1 MAAANDLSLAD
12 AKLARQFKRNEKA
25 EATLTAPFTE
35 RQNSRGKNKIWKPLD
50 LSAEASRDEG
60 GVLLSQADSR
70 VNDFRSITRDSSLSR
85 SLSSLSQ
92 HTSGTLQSESGR
104 ERHDSTAAEG
114 GGFQLIT
121 GRRGRKQNRQL
132 DSQLNL
138 YEVKPE
144 ERQKTVEAAPD
155 TKEIYHVFGN
165 PPPPPAHLD
174 TNPGSV
180 NGQLQFIQHTN
191 GDISAHQ
198 WSSSSFEWQ
207 NIGQFSNIR
216 KKIEGQLTSNRL
228 KGETAYQ
235 TLQQNTLA
243 YFRTIAKQK
252 EADVMGLPFGPKEI
266 HQLMPE
272 LRAMQPTAVTPKK
285 SITASEAPIPRQPLP
300 EANIEYSE
308 DHSYAAESH
317 HQMGNGHPHYYE
329 SYPAYTG
336 GYGGYPFNTN
346 HHYQYGGQMYSH
358 PSAELRYDRH
368 VGPQSF
374 DSMKTQDPFYL
385 DASSSTYH
393 ARRGNASYAA
403 DVYNQRPGPASYTSY
418 PHSLAAAHKQVNV
431 NYYHQSVP
439 PELALLNEEK
449 RQKGYFGGA
458 SNTQDGPE
466 DTKGRLRGSAASWD
480 GLRAPS
486 SSRVNEHVV
495 GGDALFGAEGNRLQA
510 PARDACRPSPGY
522 LTADRDTSSTENAS
536 SAKRSKAVTP
546 LSTSR
551 SAIKDQLYKISDQ
564 AKERNLSQSNIRTV
578 LFDPFRPSTD
588 TDNSAQ
594 STVLSK
600 QAASE
605 LKRTVANPSGLP
617 PSAQKQEQPLYEF
630 ESSMRRNAVDLGH
643 IGDARNGNPRRP
655 QAPSENSFLAGL
667 REAQARGKRAPL
679 YGRGVHLGEMDIET
693 EADRKFLRDHGPR
706 IGREYDLKAWW
717 SNGNTFSRHE
727 ELYQSLIKASELVP
741 PSVLPAP
748 ATAASTFA
756 SLDKSSPDEEAAA
769 SGSSLSRDSMTRMLI
784 PVLENLSY
792 YVEGPVAERDYFS
805 RWAEPPEWAIDHSP
819 SGNKSF
825 YDKEAWGQ
833 PPVRIGRDPRYRPLP
848 MEGELAGLRFGGFGS
863 PQRVPGTG
871 SGMAVGSGRFSFGM
885 P

>member
-1 MAAANDLSLAD
+1 MAATNDLSFAD
-12 AKLARQFKRNEKA
+12 AKLARQFERNEKA
-25 EATLTAPFTE
+25 EATLTAPVAE
-35 RQNSRGKNKIWKPLD
+35 RQASRGKNKIWRPLD

-92 HTSGTLQSESGR
+92 HTTGTLQSESGR
-104 ERHDSTAAEG
+104 ERHDSAAAEG

-121 GRRGRKQNRQL
+121 GRRGRKQNSKL

-165 PPPPPAHLD
+165 PPPPPTHLD

-285 SITASEAPIPRQPLP
+285 SITASEAPISRQSLP
-300 EANIEYSE
+300 EATVEYSE
-308 DHSYAAESH
+308 DHSYTAESH
-317 HQMGNGHPHYYE
+317 HRIGNGKSYYYE
-329 SYPAYTG
+329 NYPAYTG
-336 GYGGYPFNTN
+336 GYGSYPFSTN
-346 HHYQYGGQMYSH
+346 HHYNYGGQAYPR
-358 PSAELRYDRH
+358 PSAELQYDRR
-368 VGPQSF
+368 VGPQ
-374 DSMKTQDPFYL
+374 
-385 DASSSTYH
+385 A
-393 ARRGNASYAA
+393 
-403 DVYNQRPGPASYTSY
+403 
-418 PHSLAAAHKQVNV
+418 
-431 NYYHQSVP
+431 
-439 PELALLNEEK
+439 
-449 RQKGYFGGA
+449 
-458 SNTQDGPE
+458 
-466 DTKGRLRGSAASWD
+466 
-480 GLRAPS
+480 
-486 SSRVNEHVV
+486 
-495 GGDALFGAEGNRLQA
+495 
-510 PARDACRPSPGY
+510 
-522 LTADRDTSSTENAS
+522 

-551 SAIKDQLYKISDQ
+551 SAMKDQLYKISDQ

-588 TDNSAQ
+588 TEHSAQ
-594 STVLSK
+594 SAAHSK

-617 PSAQKQEQPLYEF
+617 SSAQKEQQPLYEYD
-630 ESSMRRNAVDLGH
+630 SSMRRNAVDFGN
-643 IGDARNGNPRRP
+643 IGDARNGNLHRP

-667 REAQARGKRAPL
+667 REGHAKGKRASL
-679 YGRGVHLGEMDIET
+679 HGKGVKLGDMDIET
-693 EADRKFLRDHGPR
+693 EADRMFMRSQGPK

-727 ELYQSLIKASELVP
+727 ELYQSLIKASDLVS
-741 PSVLPAP
+741 PSTIPA
-748 ATAASTFA
+748 AGTTAPSSA
-756 SLDKSSPDEEAAA
+756 SLDMSSSNEDASA

-848 MEGELAGLRFGGFGS
+848 VESGLAGLRFGGFGS

-871 SGMAVGSGRFSFGM
+871 SGLAVGSGRFSFGM

>member
-12 AKLARQFKRNEKA
+12 AKLARQLKRNEKA
-25 EATLTAPFTE
+25 EATLTAPITE

-50 LSAEASRDEG
+50 MSVDMPGIEG
-60 GVLLSQADSR
+60 GVSLSQADSR
-70 VNDFRSITRDSSLSR
+70 VNDFRPLTRDSSLSR

-92 HTSGTLQSESGR
+92 HTTGTLQSESGR

-121 GRRGRKQNRQL
+121 GRRSRKHNNKL

-138 YEVKPE
+138 HEARPE

-165 PPPPPAHLD
+165 PPPPPTHLE

-272 LRAMQPTAVTPKK
+272 LRTMQPTAVTPKK
-285 SITASEAPIPRQPLP
+285 SITASEAPISRPPLL
-300 EANIEYSE
+300 EATVEHSE
-308 DHSYAAESH
+308 DHSFTAESH
-317 HQMGNGHPHYYE
+317 HRIGNGRPYYHE
-329 SYPAYTG
+329 SYPTYTG
-336 GYGGYPFNTN
+336 GYGSYPFNTN
-346 HHYQYGGQMYSH
+346 SQYNYGGQAYYH
-358 PSAELRYDRH
+358 PPAELQYDRYA
-368 VGPQSF
+368 GPQGF

-385 DASSSTYH
+385 DASSSMYH
-393 ARRGNASYAA
+393 VKRGNASSSA
-403 DVYNQRPGPASYTSY
+403 DVYHQRLGPTNYTSY
-418 PHSLAAAHKQVNV
+418 PHSLAAAQKQFNM
-431 NYYHQSVP
+431 NYYHQCAP
-439 PELALLNEEK
+439 PEAALRNEEK
-449 RQKGYFGGA
+449 RQTGCFGGV
-458 SNTQDGPE
+458 SMTQGGIENT
-466 DTKGRLRGSAASWD
+466 KARLRGSAASWD
-480 GLRAPS
+480 GLKQPA
-486 SSRVNEHVV
+486 SSRGDENVV
-495 GGDALFGAEGNRLQA
+495 GGHALLDAEGNRLQVSA
-510 PARDACRPSPGY
+510 SDTCRPSLGY
-522 LTADRDTSSTENAS
+522 LAADCFASSTEDAS

-546 LSTSR
+546 LGTSR
-551 SAIKDQLYKISDQ
+551 SAMKDQLYKISDQ

-578 LFDPFRPSTD
+578 LFDPFRSSSD

-594 STVLSK
+594 STVHSK

-617 PSAQKQEQPLYEF
+617 ASARKDEQTLYEF
-630 ESSMRRNAVDLGH
+630 DSSMRRNAVDFGH
-643 IGDARNGNPRRP
+643 IGDARNGNSRRP
-655 QAPSENSFLAGL
+655 QAPAENAFLAGL
-667 REAQARGKRAPL
+667 REAQEKGKRASL
-679 YGRGVHLGEMDIET
+679 FGKGVKLGEMDTAT
-693 EADRKFLRDHGPR
+693 EADRESLTNQRAKM
-706 IGREYDLKAWW
+706 GREYDLKAWW

-727 ELYQSLIKASELVP
+727 ELYQSLVKASEFVSLSAIP
-741 PSVLPAP
+741 GPGTS
-748 ATAASTFA
+748 ASSFA
-756 SLDKSSPDEEAAA
+756 SIDLSSPNEEASA

-805 RWAEPPEWAIDHSP
+805 RWAEPPEWAVDHSP

-848 MEGELAGLRFGGFGS
+848 TESRLAGLRFGGFGS
-863 PQRVPGTG
+863 PQRVPGAG
-871 SGMAVGSGRFSFGM
+871 SGLAVGSERFSFGM

>member
-12 AKLARQFKRNEKA
+12 AKLARQLKRNEKA
-25 EATLTAPFTE
+25 EATLTAPFAE
-35 RQNSRGKNKIWKPLD
+35 RQNSRGKNKIWKHLD
-50 LSAEASRDEG
+50 MSGDMPRDES
-60 GVLLSQADSR
+60 GVSLSQADSR
-70 VNDFRSITRDSSLSR
+70 VNDFRPMTRDSSLSR

-92 HTSGTLQSESGR
+92 HTTGTFQSESGR

-121 GRRGRKQNRQL
+121 ARRSRKHNSKL
-132 DSQLNL
+132 DSQLDL
-138 YEVKPE
+138 YEAKPE

-165 PPPPPAHLD
+165 PPPPPTHLE

-285 SITASEAPIPRQPLP
+285 SITASEAPISRQALL
-300 EANIEYSE
+300 EATVE
-308 DHSYAAESH
+308 HS
-317 HQMGNGHPHYYE
+317 
-329 SYPAYTG
+329 
-336 GYGGYPFNTN
+336 GYGSYPFNTN
-346 HHYQYGGQMYSH
+346 YQYNYGGHVYYH
-358 PSAELRYDRH
+358 PSAELQYDRH
-368 VGPQSF
+368 AVPQGF

-385 DASSSTYH
+385 DASSSIYH
-393 ARRGNASYAA
+393 AKRGNAPSSA
-403 DVYNQRPGPASYTSY
+403 DVYHQRLAPANHTSY
-418 PHSLAAAHKQVNV
+418 PHSLAAAHKQANM
-431 NYYHQSVP
+431 NYYHQFVP
-439 PELALLNEEK
+439 PEVALPNEEK
-449 RQKGYFGGA
+449 RQKGYFDGA
-458 SNTQDGPE
+458 SMTQGGPE
-466 DTKGRLRGSAASWD
+466 NTKARLRGSAASWD
-480 GLRAPS
+480 GLKQPA
-486 SSRVNEHVV
+486 SSRGDENVV
-495 GGDALFGAEGNRLQA
+495 SGHALLGTEENRLQVSA
-510 PARDACRPSPGY
+510 SNTCRPSLGY
-522 LTADRDTSSTENAS
+522 LAADFHASSAEDAS

-578 LFDPFRPSTD
+578 LFDPFRSSSD

-594 STVLSK
+594 SAVHSQ

-605 LKRTVANPSGLP
+605 IKRTVANPSGLP
-617 PSAQKQEQPLYEF
+617 PSAQKEQQPLYEF
-630 ESSMRRNAVDLGH
+630 DSSMRQNAVIFGH
-643 IGDARNGNPRRP
+643 IGDARNGNLRRP
-655 QAPSENSFLAGL
+655 QAPPENAFLAGL
-667 REAQARGKRAPL
+667 REAQAKGKRAHL
-679 YGRGVHLGEMDIET
+679 FGKGVKLGEMDIET
-693 EADRKFLRDHGPR
+693 EADGKFLGNQGAKM
-706 IGREYDLKAWW
+706 GREYDLKAWW

-727 ELYQSLIKASELVP
+727 ELYQSLIKASEFAS
-741 PSVLPAP
+741 PSAIPAP
-748 ATAASTFA
+748 GTTASSFA
-756 SLDKSSPDEEAAA
+756 SIDKSSPNEEASA
-769 SGSSLSRDSMTRMLI
+769 SGSSLLRDSMTRMLI

-848 MEGELAGLRFGGFGS
+848 TEGRLAGLRFGGFGS
-863 PQRVPGTG
+863 PQHVPGAG
-871 SGMAVGSGRFSFGM
+871 SGLAVGSGRFSFGM

>member
-12 AKLARQFKRNEKA
+12 AKLARQLKRNEKA
-25 EATLTAPFTE
+25 EATLTAPIAE
-35 RQNSRGKNKIWKPLD
+35 RQNSRGKHKIWKHLD
-50 LSAEASRDEG
+50 MSVDVPRDEG
-60 GVLLSQADSR
+60 GVSLSQADSR
-70 VNDFRSITRDSSLSR
+70 LNDSRPMTRDSSLSR

-92 HTSGTLQSESGR
+92 HTTGTLQSDSGR

-121 GRRGRKQNRQL
+121 GRRSRKHNSKL

-138 YEVKPE
+138 YEAKPE

-165 PPPPPAHLD
+165 PPPPPTHLE

-191 GDISAHQ
+191 GDIFAHQ

-285 SITASEAPIPRQPLP
+285 SITASEAPISRQPLL
-300 EANIEYSE
+300 EATVGHSE
-308 DHSYAAESH
+308 DRSFSAESH
-317 HQMGNGHPHYYE
+317 HQVDNEHPYYYE
-329 SYPAYTG
+329 SYPAYNG

-346 HHYQYGGQMYSH
+346 THCNYGGQVYYH
-358 PSAELRYDRH
+358 PSAELQYARH
-368 VGPQSF
+368 AGPQGF
-374 DSMKTQDPFYL
+374 NSMKTQDPFYL
-385 DASSSTYH
+385 DASSSMYH
-393 ARRGNASYAA
+393 AKHGNASSSAYI
-403 DVYNQRPGPASYTSY
+403 YNQRLAPANYTSY
-418 PHSLAAAHKQVNV
+418 PHSLAAAHKQANM
-431 NYYHQSVP
+431 NCYHQSVP
-439 PELALLNEEK
+439 SEAALPNE
-449 RQKGYFGGA
+449 RQKGCFGGA
-458 SNTQDGPE
+458 SMTQGGP
-466 DTKGRLRGSAASWD
+466 DNMKGRLRGSAASWD
-480 GLRAPS
+480 GLKQPA
-486 SSRVNEHVV
+486 SSRGNEYAV
-495 GGDALFGAEGNRLQA
+495 GGDALLGAEENRLQV
-510 PARDACRPSPGY
+510 PANNACRPSLGY
-522 LTADRDTSSTENAS
+522 LAADCHESSMEDAS

-551 SAIKDQLYKISDQ
+551 SAMKDQLYKISDQ

-578 LFDPFRPSTD
+578 LFDPFRSSFD
-588 TDNSAQ
+588 TDNSSQ
-594 STVLSK
+594 SAVHSQ

-605 LKRTVANPSGLP
+605 IKRTVANPSGFP
-617 PSAQKQEQPLYEF
+617 PSAQKEQQPMYEF
-630 ESSMRRNAVDLGH
+630 DSSMRRKTVDFGH
-643 IGDARNGNPRRP
+643 IGDARNGNLRRP
-655 QAPSENSFLAGL
+655 QAHPENAFLAGL
-667 REAQARGKRAPL
+667 REAQAKGKRAPL
-679 YGRGVHLGEMDIET
+679 FGKGVKLGEMDIET
-693 EADRKFLRDHGPR
+693 QGDREFLRTQGAT
-706 IGREYDLKAWW
+706 IGREHDLKAWW

-727 ELYQSLIKASELVP
+727 ELYQSLIKASELVS
-741 PSVLPAP
+741 PSSIPALGT
-748 ATAASTFA
+748 TASSFA
-756 SLDKSSPDEEAAA
+756 SIDRSSPNDEASA
-769 SGSSLSRDSMTRMLI
+769 SGSSLSRNSMTRMLI

-805 RWAEPPEWAIDHSP
+805 RWAEPPEWAIDNSP

-848 MEGELAGLRFGGFGS
+848 MESGLAGLRFGGFGS

-871 SGMAVGSGRFSFGM
+871 SGLAVGSGRFSFGM

>member
-1 MAAANDLSLAD
+1 MAATNDLSFAN
-12 AKLARQFKRNEKA
+12 AKLARQFERNEKA
-25 EATLTAPFTE
+25 EATLTAPVAE
-35 RQNSRGKNKIWKPLD
+35 RQASRGKNKIWRPLD
-50 LSAEASRDEG
+50 SSAEASRDEG

-92 HTSGTLQSESGR
+92 HTTGTLQSESGR

-121 GRRGRKQNRQL
+121 GRRGRKQNSKL

-165 PPPPPAHLD
+165 PPPPPTHLD

-285 SITASEAPIPRQPLP
+285 SITASEAPISRQSLP
-300 EANIEYSE
+300 EATVEYSE
-308 DHSYAAESH
+308 DHSYTAESH
-317 HQMGNGHPHYYE
+317 HRIGNGQSYYYE
-329 SYPAYTG
+329 NYPAYTG
-336 GYGGYPFNTN
+336 GYGSYPFNTN
-346 HHYQYGGQMYSH
+346 HHYNYGGQAYPR
-358 PSAELRYDRH
+358 PSAELQYDRR
-368 VGPQSF
+368 VGPQGF
-374 DSMKTQDPFYL
+374 DNVKTQDPFYL
-385 DASSSTYH
+385 DASSSIYH
-393 ARRGNASYAA
+393 AGRSNASSSA
-403 DVYNQRPGPASYTSY
+403 DIYHPRLETGNYNPY
-418 PHSLAAAHKQVNV
+418 PHSLAAAPKQVNM
-431 NYYHQSVP
+431 NYYHQSIP
-439 PELALLNEEK
+439 PEPPLPHEEK
-449 RQKGYFGGA
+449 RQKGNYVGA
-458 SNTQDGPE
+458 SITQGGPE

-480 GLRAPS
+480 GLREPS
-486 SSRVNEHVV
+486 SSRGNEHVV
-495 GGDALFGAEGNRLQA
+495 GSDALLGAEGNRLQFSA
-510 PARDACRPSPGY
+510 NDACRSSLGY
-522 LTADRDTSSTENAS
+522 LTADRDTSSTENAAC
-536 SAKRSKAVTP
+536 AKRSKAVTP

-551 SAIKDQLYKISDQ
+551 SAMKDQLYKISDQ

-588 TDNSAQ
+588 TEHSAQ
-594 STVLSK
+594 SAAHSK

-605 LKRTVANPSGLP
+605 LKRTVANPGGLP
-617 PSAQKQEQPLYEF
+617 SSAQKEQQPLYEYD
-630 ESSMRRNAVDLGH
+630 SSMRRNAVDFGN
-643 IGDARNGNPRRP
+643 IGDARNGNLHRP
-655 QAPSENSFLAGL
+655 QAPSGNTFLAGL
-667 REAQARGKRAPL
+667 REAQAKGKRASL
-679 YGRGVHLGEMDIET
+679 HGKGVKLGDMDIKT
-693 EADRKFLRDHGPR
+693 EADRMFLRSQGPK

-727 ELYQSLIKASELVP
+727 ELYQSLIKASDLVS
-741 PSVLPAP
+741 PSAIPA
-748 ATAASTFA
+748 AGTTASSFAPLDLSSSNEDAS
-756 SLDKSSPDEEAAA
+756 A
-769 SGSSLSRDSMTRMLI
+769 SGPSLSRDSMTRMLI

-833 PPVRIGRDPRYRPLP
+833 PPVRIGRDPRYRPLRV
-848 MEGELAGLRFGGFGS
+848 ESGLAGLRFGGFGS

-871 SGMAVGSGRFSFGM
+871 SGLAVGSGRFSFGM

>member
-12 AKLARQFKRNEKA
+12 AKLARQLKRNEKA
-25 EATLTAPFTE
+25 EATLTAPIAE
-35 RQNSRGKNKIWKPLD
+35 RQNSRGKNKIWKHLD
-50 LSAEASRDEG
+50 MSVDMPREEG
-60 GVLLSQADSR
+60 GVSLSQADSR
-70 VNDFRSITRDSSLSR
+70 VNDFRPMTRDSSLSR

-92 HTSGTLQSESGR
+92 HTTGTLQSESGR

-114 GGFQLIT
+114 GGFQLIR
-121 GRRGRKQNRQL
+121 GRRSRKHNSKL

-138 YEVKPE
+138 YEAKSE

-165 PPPPPAHLD
+165 PPPPPTHLE

-285 SITASEAPIPRQPLP
+285 SITASEAPILRQPLL
-300 EANIEYSE
+300 EATVEHSE
-308 DHSYAAESH
+308 DHSFTAESH
-317 HQMGNGHPHYYE
+317 HRMGNGHPYYYE

-336 GYGGYPFNTN
+336 VYGSYPLNTNNHYNYGGHVY
-346 HHYQYGGQMYSH
+346 YH
-358 PSAELRYDRH
+358 PSAELQYDRH
-368 VGPQSF
+368 AVPQGF

-385 DASSSTYH
+385 DASSSMYH
-393 ARRGNASYAA
+393 AKRGNASSSA
-403 DVYNQRPGPASYTSY
+403 DFHHQRLAPANYTSY
-418 PHSLAAAHKQVNV
+418 PHSLAAAHKQVNM
-431 NYYHQSVP
+431 NYYHQSLP
-439 PELALLNEEK
+439 PEAALPNEEK

-458 SNTQDGPE
+458 SMTQGGPE
-466 DTKGRLRGSAASWD
+466 NTKARLRGSAASWD
-480 GLRAPS
+480 GLKQPA
-486 SSRVNEHVV
+486 SSRGDENVV
-495 GGDALFGAEGNRLQA
+495 GGHALLGAEENRLQVSA
-510 PARDACRPSPGY
+510 SNTCRPSLGY
-522 LTADRDTSSTENAS
+522 LAADCHASSTEDAS

-578 LFDPFRPSTD
+578 LFDPFRSSSD

-594 STVLSK
+594 SAMHSQ

-605 LKRTVANPSGLP
+605 IKRTVANPSGLP
-617 PSAQKQEQPLYEF
+617 PSAQKEQQTPYEF
-630 ESSMRRNAVDLGH
+630 DSSMRRNAVDFGH
-643 IGDARNGNPRRP
+643 IGDARNGNLRRP
-655 QAPSENSFLAGL
+655 MAPPENAFLAGL
-667 REAQARGKRAPL
+667 REAQAKGKRAHL
-679 YGRGVHLGEMDIET
+679 FGKGVKLGGMDIEM
-693 EADRKFLRDHGPR
+693 EADEKFLGNQGAKM
-706 IGREYDLKAWW
+706 GREYDLKAWW

-727 ELYQSLIKASELVP
+727 ELYQSLIKASALASPPTIPVP
-741 PSVLPAP
+741 GT
-748 ATAASTFA
+748 TASSFA
-756 SLDKSSPDEEAAA
+756 SIGKSSPNEEASA

-792 YVEGPVAERDYFS
+792 YVEGPAAERDYFS

-848 MEGELAGLRFGGFGS
+848 MESGLVGLRFGGFGS
-863 PQRVPGTG
+863 PQRVPVTG
-871 SGMAVGSGRFSFGM
+871 SGLAVGSGRFSFGM

>member
-1 MAAANDLSLAD
+1 MAATNDLSFAD
-12 AKLARQFKRNEKA
+12 AKLARQFERNEKA
-25 EATLTAPFTE
+25 EATLTAPVAE
-35 RQNSRGKNKIWKPLD
+35 RQASRGKNKIWRPLD

-92 HTSGTLQSESGR
+92 HTTGTLQSESGR

-121 GRRGRKQNRQL
+121 GRRGRKQNSKL

-165 PPPPPAHLD
+165 PPPPPTHLD

-285 SITASEAPIPRQPLP
+285 SITASEAPISRQSLP
-300 EANIEYSE
+300 EATVEYSE
-308 DHSYAAESH
+308 DHSYTAESH
-317 HQMGNGHPHYYE
+317 HRIGNGQSYYYE
-329 SYPAYTG
+329 NYPAYTG
-336 GYGGYPFNTN
+336 GYGSYLFNTN
-346 HHYQYGGQMYSH
+346 HHYNYGGQAYPR
-358 PSAELRYDRH
+358 PSAELQYDRR
-368 VGPQSF
+368 VGPQ
-374 DSMKTQDPFYL
+374 
-385 DASSSTYH
+385 A
-393 ARRGNASYAA
+393 
-403 DVYNQRPGPASYTSY
+403 
-418 PHSLAAAHKQVNV
+418 
-431 NYYHQSVP
+431 
-439 PELALLNEEK
+439 
-449 RQKGYFGGA
+449 
-458 SNTQDGPE
+458 
-466 DTKGRLRGSAASWD
+466 
-480 GLRAPS
+480 
-486 SSRVNEHVV
+486 
-495 GGDALFGAEGNRLQA
+495 
-510 PARDACRPSPGY
+510 
-522 LTADRDTSSTENAS
+522 

-551 SAIKDQLYKISDQ
+551 SAMKDQLYKISDQ

-588 TDNSAQ
+588 TEHSAQ
-594 STVLSK
+594 SAAHSK

-617 PSAQKQEQPLYEF
+617 SSAQKEQQPLYEYD
-630 ESSMRRNAVDLGH
+630 SSMRRNAVDFGN
-643 IGDARNGNPRRP
+643 IGDARNGNLHRP

-667 REAQARGKRAPL
+667 REAQAKGKRASL
-679 YGRGVHLGEMDIET
+679 HGKGVKLGDMDIET
-693 EADRKFLRDHGPR
+693 EADRMFLRSQGPK

-727 ELYQSLIKASELVP
+727 ELYQSLIKASDLVS
-741 PSVLPAP
+741 PSAIPA
-748 ATAASTFA
+748 AGTTAPSFA
-756 SLDKSSPDEEAAA
+756 SLDLSSSNEDASV

-833 PPVRIGRDPRYRPLP
+833 PPVRIGRDPRYRPFP
-848 MEGELAGLRFGGFGS
+848 VESGLAGLRFGGFGS

-871 SGMAVGSGRFSFGM
+871 SGLAVGSGRFSFGM